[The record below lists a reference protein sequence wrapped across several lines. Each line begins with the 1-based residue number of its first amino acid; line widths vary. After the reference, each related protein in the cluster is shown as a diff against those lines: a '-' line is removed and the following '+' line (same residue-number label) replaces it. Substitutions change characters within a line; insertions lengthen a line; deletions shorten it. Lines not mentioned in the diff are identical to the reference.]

1 MAYNPRMSFS
11 QLRLALVG
19 LALLPLG
26 LFAID
31 PEDLPP
37 AAKHEV
43 DFEKEIWPI
52 FQKHCVKCHGAE
64 KQKSGFRIDVR
75 ELALVSYIHLRAY
88 ETYSERVIRFLLV
101 KKFVSQF

>member
-1 MAYNPRMSFS
+1 MMRRRWITV
-11 QLRLALVG
+11 LLVCALHGVVHG
-19 LALLPLG
+19 EQALEKF
-26 LFAID
+26 FA
-31 PEDLPP
+31 
-37 AAKHEV
+37 
-43 DFEKEIWPI
+43 
-52 FQKHCVKCHGAE
+52 QHCVKCHGAE